1 MHSAPLPPSP
11 IKINMDSTNSPS
23 SNRSEKDSNTQKVA
37 LNTVYDKNQA
47 NDEIHDIVAAKDRE
61 YYY

>member
-1 MHSAPLPPSP
+1 
-11 IKINMDSTNSPS
+11 MDSTNSPS